1 MSTRSLPDRLRHA
14 VLFEALAL
22 AIFVPVSAWL
32 FGYSVSAMGVIGLV
46 SATAA
51 TVWNF
56 AFNLGFDRIMVRVTG
71 QAAKTLPV
79 RIVHTVLFEAGL
91 VVLLIPMVAWYLGI
105 SLWAALMMDLAIVTF
120 YLVYAFAFN
129 LAYDRVFPIGGQP
142 VSPQL
147 AAAG

>member
-1 MSTRSLPDRLRHA
+1 MK
-14 VLFEALAL
+14 
-22 AIFVPVSAWL
+22 
-32 FGYSVSAMGVIGLV
+32 
-46 SATAA
+46 ATAA

-142 VSPQL
+142 VSPRL